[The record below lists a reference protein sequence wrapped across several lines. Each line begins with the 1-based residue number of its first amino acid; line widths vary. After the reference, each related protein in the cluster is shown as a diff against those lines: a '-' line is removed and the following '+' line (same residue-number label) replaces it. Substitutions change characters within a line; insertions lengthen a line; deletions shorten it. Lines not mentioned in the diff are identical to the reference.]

1 MYRPQNI
8 NYSRRNINY
17 SRRNTSSN
25 KMTIIYGIIFILCIF
40 VIIFILFSKK
50 NDPKQILTV
59 PVPVPVPVPVAVPET
74 NMQNTE
80 PKPTLEPESP
90 LMEHILK
97 DDDKNILQDHDIIM
111 PDTSKII
118 PNQNGDYTIINAIV
132 RDYTYYR
139 LGVKTES
146 EFNNTLYIQSIIN
159 SIIPMIKDNNIKD
172 NLKRNKPLFL
182 IGSSAHDFLE
192 LQSLKNE
199 KTAEGV
205 RNILDIFAFGP
216 SIPIPGFISNI
227 FNKCAD
233 RIYLDDNIVF
243 HEFMHSIHFYGFSQ
257 EQKNVLKELYNK
269 YNVISDNYN
278 IKLYAFVNVYEFFAE
293 MAQTYCQMK
302 FGFDEA
308 KRVRVTHKILKDN
321 LPEMYTFLQS
331 IFNIYPNHAL
341 NAICSNCNKDLL
353 CCRDEYDNCPY
364 WASIG
369 DCNNIISS
377 ENMKTHCRKSC
388 QVCQ

>member
-8 NYSRRNINY
+8 NYSRQNINY
-17 SRRNTSSN
+17 SRQNTSSN
-25 KMTIIYGIIFILCIF
+25 KKKIIFILSLITIV
-40 VIIFILFSKK
+40 VIVILFYNK
-50 NDPKQILTV
+50 NNDSKQI
-59 PVPVPVPVPVAVPET
+59 PVPVPVQLPVPESIQELIPDPEPIQESET
-74 NMQNTE
+74 DPISELIQKPITEQDEIMQN
-80 PKPTLEPESP
+80 L
-90 LMEHILK
+90 
-97 DDDKNILQDHDIIM
+97 NIVL

-118 PNQNGDYTIINAIV
+118 SNGDYTIINAIV

-139 LGVKTES
+139 LGVKTEL

-159 SIIPMIKDNNIKD
+159 SIILMIKDNNIKN
-172 NLKRNKPLFL
+172 NLQRNKPLFL
-182 IGSSAHDFLE
+182 ISSSAHDFLE
-192 LQSLKNE
+192 LQLLKNE

-205 RNILDIFAFGP
+205 RNLLDIYAFGP

-243 HEFMHSIHFYGFSQ
+243 HEFMHAIHFYGFSQ
-257 EQKNVLKELYNK
+257 EQNNILKELYNK

-302 FGFDEA
+302 FGFDQE

-321 LPEMYTFLQS
+321 LPEMYTFLES

-353 CCRDEYDNCPY
+353 CCRDEYDDCPY

-369 DCNNIISS
+369 DFNTIISS
-377 ENMKTHCRKSC
+377 EYMKTHCRKSC
-388 QVCQ
+388 QLCQ